1 MRDPEHVSARRR
13 RLLPSAVV
21 LLTLVAGGQGLLV
34 AVASAQA
41 IEGWTQFQG
50 DAGHTGFVD
59 DAAQPPYR
67 AAWHLGVPLG
77 GPNATFGL
85 SQPIVDGSSIVA
97 VGPDSIVAA
106 DIATGAE
113 LWSVDRDYGPSV
125 SPAVAETS
133 DHRILIYTE
142 GFGEHPPEGT
152 ATPTPEATPS
162 PSSSDAGSDA
172 GLFDSHVSAI
182 DLDTQEPVW
191 DAPAQL
197 DAVSRTGVTVDGDTA
212 YLGDNTGTVYALDVA
227 TGAIRWTA
235 DAGGFLTTALAV
247 SDGSVV
253 ATVQGDRASR
263 SHLIAFDAADGSESW
278 DDEMSG
284 EALFASAPAILGGS
298 IVVGFSD
305 RSVRAFDA
313 SDGTERWS
321 TRLNRPM
328 FFTGAPAFA
337 PDAVVVADAFGQV
350 YRLDPDTGERLW
362 DFAINEPVTHSPVV
376 VAGATVLVATS
387 AGRLA
392 AIDLESGLLVWQAE
406 EGNGPLRS
414 LALTSDIVVG
424 VRGGLDP
431 GLVGFSHD
439 PEGALVSLVSPTE
452 LNLPKL
458 LGNFLAAA
466 VPLALLLFLAG
477 RWLKPRM
484 GPAFL
489 DDDEDDADLV
499 PVDEGI
505 EGVES

>member
-1 MRDPEHVSARRR
+1 M
-13 RLLPSAVV
+13 
-21 LLTLVAGGQGLLV
+21 
-34 AVASAQA
+34 
-41 IEGWTQFQG
+41 
-50 DAGHTGFVD
+50 
-59 DAAQPPYR
+59 
-67 AAWHLGVPLG
+67 
-77 GPNATFGL
+77 
-85 SQPIVDGSSIVA
+85 
-97 VGPDSIVAA
+97 
-106 DIATGAE
+106 
-113 LWSVDRDYGPSV
+113 
-125 SPAVAETS
+125 
-133 DHRILIYTE
+133 
-142 GFGEHPPEGT
+142 
-152 ATPTPEATPS
+152 
-162 PSSSDAGSDA
+162 
-172 GLFDSHVSAI
+172 
-182 DLDTQEPVW
+182 W
-191 DAPAQL
+191 DAPVQL

-212 YLGDNTGTVYALDVA
+212 FLGDNTGTVYAIDVA
-227 TGAIRWTA
+227 TGTIRWTA

-247 SDGSVV
+247 SDGAVV

-284 EALFASAPAILGGS
+284 EALFASAPAISGGT

-328 FFTGAPAFA
+328 FFTGAPAFT

-350 YRLDPDTGERLW
+350 YRLDPETRANGCGTSRSTNPSRTAPW
-362 DFAINEPVTHSPVV
+362 SSPARPCWSRRRPVASRPSTWSR
-376 VAGATVLVATS
+376 ASSSGRARRGA
-387 AGRLA
+387 
-392 AIDLESGLLVWQAE
+392 GLL
-406 EGNGPLRS
+406 RT

-439 PEGALVSLVSPTE
+439 PDGTLVSIVSPTE
-452 LNLPKL
+452 LDLPKL

-466 VPLALLLFLAG
+466 VPLALLLFLVG

-489 DDDEDDADLV
+489 DDDEDDARLV
-499 PVDEGI
+499 LVDDGI

>member
-1 MRDPEHVSARRR
+1 MA
-13 RLLPSAVV
+13 
-21 LLTLVAGGQGLLV
+21 LVAGGQGLLA

-41 IEGWTQFQG
+41 IEGWAQFQG
-50 DAGHTGFVD
+50 DAGHTGFVN

-85 SQPIVDGSSIVA
+85 SQPVVDGSSIVA

-106 DIATGAE
+106 DIATGRM
-113 LWSVDRDYGPSV
+113 LWSVERDYGPSV
-125 SPAVAETS
+125 SPAIAETS
-133 DHRILIYTE
+133 ERRILIYTE
-142 GFGEHPPEGT
+142 GFGDNPPDGS
-152 ATPTPEATPS
+152 ATPSPDASPS
-162 PSSSDAGSDA
+162 PSSSPSSGSGSDA
-172 GLFDSHVSAI
+172 GPFDSHVAAI

-212 YLGDNTGTVYALDVA
+212 YLGDNTGTVVALDVA
-227 TGAIRWTA
+227 TGAVRWTA

-247 SDGSVV
+247 SDGFVY
-253 ATVQGDRASR
+253 ATVQGDRTSR
-263 SHLIAFDAADGSESW
+263 SHLVAFDAADGSTSW

-284 EALFASAPAILGGS
+284 EALFASPPAISGGT

-321 TRLNRPM
+321 TRLNRPV

-376 VAGATVLVATS
+376 VAGGTVLVATS
-387 AGRLA
+387 AGRLT
-392 AIDLESGLLVWQAE
+392 AIDLESGILVWQGE
-406 EGNGPLRS
+406 EGRGPLRS
-414 LALTSDIVVG
+414 LALTPDTVVG

-439 PEGALVSLVSPTE
+439 PDGALVSLVSPTE

-466 VPLALLLFLAG
+466 VPLAVLLFLAG

-489 DDDEDDADLV
+489 DDDEDVGEPAL
-499 PVDEGI
+499 VDEGI
-505 EGVES
+505 EGAES

>member
-1 MRDPEHVSARRR
+1 LRDPEHVSARRR

-21 LLTLVAGGQGLLV
+21 LLMLVAGGQVLLV

-41 IEGWTQFQG
+41 IEGWAQFQG
-50 DAGHTGFVD
+50 DAGHTGFVT

-85 SQPIVDGSSIVA
+85 SQPVVDGSSIVA
-97 VGPDSIVAA
+97 VGSDSIVAA
-106 DIATGAE
+106 DIATGRE

-125 SPAVAETS
+125 SPAVAETAER
-133 DHRILIYTE
+133 RILIYTE
-142 GFGEHPPEGT
+142 GFGDHPPEGT
-152 ATPTPEATPS
+152 ATPSVEAS
-162 PSSSDAGSDA
+162 PSSSPSDA
-172 GLFDSHVSAI
+172 GPFDSHVAAI
-182 DLDTQEPVW
+182 DLDTQEPLW
-191 DAPAQL
+191 DAPVQL

-212 YLGDNTGTVYALDVA
+212 YLGDNTGTVVAIDVA
-227 TGAIRWTA
+227 TGAVRWTA

-253 ATVQGDRASR
+253 ATVQGDRTSR
-263 SHLIAFDAADGSESW
+263 SHLVAFDATDGSTSW

-284 EALFASAPAILGGS
+284 EALFASAPSISGDT

-305 RSVRAFDA
+305 RTVRAFDA

-328 FFTGAPAFA
+328 FFTGAPAFS

-392 AIDLESGLLVWQAE
+392 AIDLESGLLVWRS
-406 EGNGPLRS
+406 EGGSGPLRS
-414 LALTSDIVVG
+414 LALTPDIVVG
-424 VRGGLDP
+424 VRGGLDA

-439 PEGALVSLVSPTE
+439 PDGTLVSLVSPTE
-452 LNLPKL
+452 LDLPKL

-466 VPLALLLFLAG
+466 VPLALLLFLVG

-489 DDDEDDADLV
+489 DDDEDVGDLAL
-499 PVDEGI
+499 VDEGI
-505 EGVES
+505 EGAGS